1 MSEPVLSNHFK
12 TRVPSD
18 IRLAQIN
25 FEEREVK
32 PKSINVAIGNISLPT
47 HPQMQKRMFS
57 LGEEESPFSNGVVK
71 YSTTAGI
78 PEANNAFL
86 NIIAAGG
93 FKTDNL
99 FSQITDGGSHAMEL
113 SILGVCGDAGTNE
126 KPLMLIDA
134 AYTNYKAFAQRIG
147 RSTMSISRHLNEDG
161 EFDFPPMEKIEE
173 AIQINRPG
181 ALVVIPYDNPT
192 GQLYDYNTLQ
202 ALAKLCVKYNMWMIS
217 DEAYRELYYTDNDLV
232 SIWGLTNNEV
242 PGIEGRRISIET
254 TSKIWNAC
262 GLRIGALITDNK
274 DFHKKSVAEYTA
286 NLCSNA
292 IGQYIFGAM
301 AHESKEEISRW
312 CKELREY
319 YQKMMVNVYGQL
331 KELEPKLIV
340 STPAASIYTVVDVR
354 NIVKEGFNA
363 VDFVMYCAKE
373 GSVNIDGV
381 DTTLL
386 VAPMPGFYD
395 VKDNQTNPGMTQM
408 RIAYVEQ
415 EENMLKVP
423 KLFVE
428 LLRSYESRKI

>member
-12 TRVPSD
+12 KRVPSD

-32 PKSINVAIGNISLPT
+32 PKAINVAIGNISLPT
-47 HPQMQKRMFS
+47 HPQMQKRMFA
-57 LGEEESPFSNGVVK
+57 LGEEPSPFSKGVVK

-86 NIIAAGG
+86 NIIEAGG

-99 FSQITDGGSHAMEL
+99 FSQITDGGSHAMEI
-113 SILGVCGDAGTNE
+113 SILGVCGDAGTNDR
-126 KPLMLIDA
+126 PLMLIDA
-134 AYTNYKAFAQRIG
+134 AYTNYTAFAERLG
-147 RSTMSISRHLNEDG
+147 RSTVSISRHLNEDG
-161 EFDFPPMEKIEE
+161 EFDFPPIEKIEE
-173 AIQINRPG
+173 TIKKHRPG

-192 GQLYDYNTLQ
+192 GQLYDYDTLYN
-202 ALAKLCVKYNMWMIS
+202 LAKLCVKYNMWMIS
-217 DEAYRELYYTDNDLV
+217 DEAYRELYYVDTDLV
-232 SIWGLTNNEV
+232 SIWGITDNDV

-274 DFHKKSVAEYTA
+274 SFHKKAVAEYTA

-301 AHESKEEISRW
+301 ANESKEEISKW
-312 CKELREY
+312 CKGLREY
-319 YQKMMVNVYGQL
+319 YQKMMVSVYTQL

-340 STPAASIYTVVDVR
+340 STPTASIYTVVDVR
-354 NIVKEGFNA
+354 NIVKPGFNS
-363 VDFVMYCAKE
+363 VDFVMFCAKE
-373 GSVNIDGV
+373 GAVNLDGI

-395 VKDNQTNPGMTQM
+395 VKNDQDNPGVTQM

-428 LLRSYESRKI
+428 LLRKYEESRK

>member
-113 SILGVCGDAGTNE
+113 SILGVCGDAGTKE

-134 AYTNYKAFAQRIG
+134 AYTNYIAFAQRIG
-147 RSTMSISRHLNEDG
+147 RSTISISRHLNEDG

-173 AIQINRPG
+173 AIQKNRPG

-192 GQLYDYNTLQ
+192 GQLYDYNTLK
-202 ALAKLCVKYNMWMIS
+202 ALAKLCVKHNMWMIS

-312 CKELREY
+312 CKDLREY

-428 LLRSYESRKI
+428 LLRSYESHRI